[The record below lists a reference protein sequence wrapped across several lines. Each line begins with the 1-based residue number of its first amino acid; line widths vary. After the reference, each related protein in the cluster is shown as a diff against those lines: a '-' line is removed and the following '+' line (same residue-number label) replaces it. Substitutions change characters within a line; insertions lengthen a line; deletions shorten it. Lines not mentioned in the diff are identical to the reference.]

1 MSEIGTF
8 QAKVIELK
16 YSFHINL
23 IRLSNGVE
31 LKKL

>member
-1 MSEIGTF
+1 MSEIGTLL
-8 QAKVIELK
+8 AKVIQMT